1 MSLPHLLPLS
11 SPILCSLRYLCL
23 TMVKGKRGIKFTVR
37 ELESL
42 AETVEEL
49 VPISTTE
56 WERVRNQHN
65 TCYPKQQ
72 WTLESLKCQ
81 FQELARA
88 KVKTGDPNMPP
99 HIRVAK
105 QAYYAIVK
113 KTNGSTGGGSKDS
126 IFGVRSNDEGE
137 AGEGGDGDEDDK
149 LDFDNND
156 IGRDQGGGTSL
167 RVDPTNLFGDVV
179 DV

>member
-1 MSLPHLLPLS
+1 
-11 SPILCSLRYLCL
+11 
-23 TMVKGKRGIKFTVR
+23 MVKGKKGFKFTVG
-37 ELESL
+37 ELENL

-56 WERVRNQHN
+56 WERVWNQHN

-72 WTLESLKCQ
+72 RTLESLKRK

-88 KVKTGDPNMPP
+88 KIKTGDPNMPP

-105 QAYYAIVK
+105 RAYYAIVK
-113 KTNGSTGGGSKDS
+113 KTDGSTGGGSEDS

-137 AGEGGDGDEDDK
+137 GGEQERGE
-149 LDFDNND
+149 
-156 IGRDQGGGTSL
+156 
-167 RVDPTNLFGDVV
+167 
-179 DV
+179 

>member
-1 MSLPHLLPLS
+1 
-11 SPILCSLRYLCL
+11 
-23 TMVKGKRGIKFTVR
+23 
-37 ELESL
+37 
-42 AETVEEL
+42 
-49 VPISTTE
+49 
-56 WERVRNQHN
+56 
-65 TCYPKQQ
+65 
-72 WTLESLKCQ
+72 
-81 FQELARA
+81 
-88 KVKTGDPNMPP
+88 MPP

-113 KTNGSTGGGSKDS
+113 KTDGSTGGGSEDS

-137 AGEGGDGDEDDK
+137 GGEQERGEWGDGDEDDK